1 MENQFTNSD
10 IAEILSTTGKLMD
23 LHDVDP
29 QRAKAYVDCVFT
41 LERLDEQIAGMNPG
55 KIAQIR
61 GYGRIIQPAILE
73 ILQSGTLQEL
83 SHLMEI
89 TPKGIFDIMQ
99 VKGLG
104 VKKVK
109 TLWKEVGI
117 DNLNALKKACE
128 EGVIAGIKGFGAKTQ
143 ESILSSIA
151 FLESLKGKMRLDQ
164 ALVLGQEILDKLK
177 MSYPEV
183 EISGE
188 LKRIENVISELTF
201 IVKKD
206 GFGGIKLSEGEFEQ
220 DLKNS
225 SPSTW
230 RGWFKGFEIP
240 LVVEKVSSNDWVN
253 KKLLRSA
260 SPEHLKMQNK
270 EGETFLSVLS
280 SNRFE
285 SEEAAY
291 SAMGCPYIIPEMR
304 SSRILPSEEEI
315 VEWKDI
321 TGALHN
327 HSTYS
332 DGEAS
337 VEAMAQAC
345 RDLGF
350 TYFGIADHSQT
361 AAYAKGLWP
370 ETVAKQ
376 HKEIDALNAKYN
388 GQFRIFKGIESDI
401 LNDGSLD
408 YEEEVLK
415 SFDYIVASV
424 HSVLNM
430 DEEKATARLIR
441 AIENPY
447 TKILGHP
454 TGRLLLRRTGY
465 PIDYKKVIDACAAN
479 GVVMELN
486 ANPWR
491 LDLDWT
497 WIPYCLEKGVMISI
511 NPDAHSTQGLLDIK
525 YGVMV
530 ARKAGLP
537 RKMTL
542 NALSVDE
549 VAKVFGC

>member
-73 ILQSGTLQEL
+73 ILQTGTLQEL

-183 EISGE
+183 ELSGE

-260 SPEHLKMQNK
+260 SPEHLRMQNK

-280 SNRFE
+280 SNRFK

-304 SSRILPSEEEI
+304 SSMILPSEDEI

-350 TYFGIADHSQT
+350 AYFGIADHSQT

-511 NPDAHSTQGLLDIK
+511 NPDAHSTQDLLDIK

>member
-304 SSRILPSEEEI
+304 SSRILPSEDEI

-321 TGALHN
+321 TGAVHN

>member
-73 ILQSGTLQEL
+73 ILQTGTLQEL

-128 EGVIAGIKGFGAKTQ
+128 EDVIAGIKGFGAKTQ

-183 EISGE
+183 ELSGE

-260 SPEHLKMQNK
+260 SPEHLRMQNK

-304 SSRILPSEEEI
+304 SSMILPSEDEI
-315 VEWKDI
+315 VEWNDI

-350 TYFGIADHSQT
+350 AYFGIADHSQT

>member
-29 QRAKAYVDCVFT
+29 QRAKAYVECVFT

-73 ILQSGTLQEL
+73 ILQTGTLQEL

-109 TLWKEVGI
+109 ALWKEVGI

-177 MSYPEV
+177 VSYPEV
-183 EISGE
+183 ELSGE

-201 IVKKD
+201 IIKKD

-260 SPEHLKMQNK
+260 SPEHLRMQNK

-304 SSRILPSEEEI
+304 SSMILPSEDEI

-430 DEEKATARLIR
+430 DEEKATVRLIR

>member
-73 ILQSGTLQEL
+73 ILQTGTLQEL

-183 EISGE
+183 ELSGE

-260 SPEHLKMQNK
+260 SPEHLRMQNK

-304 SSRILPSEEEI
+304 SSMILPSEDEI
-315 VEWKDI
+315 VEWNDI

-350 TYFGIADHSQT
+350 AYFGIADHSQT

>member
-73 ILQSGTLQEL
+73 ILQTGTLQEL

-128 EGVIAGIKGFGAKTQ
+128 EDVIAGIKGFGAKTQ

-177 MSYPEV
+177 VSYPEV
-183 EISGE
+183 ELSGE

-230 RGWFKGFEIP
+230 RGWFKGFEIL

-304 SSRILPSEEEI
+304 SSMILPSEDEI

-350 TYFGIADHSQT
+350 VYFGIADHSQT

-370 ETVAKQ
+370 ETVSKQ

>member
-73 ILQSGTLQEL
+73 ILQTGTLQEL

-183 EISGE
+183 ELSGE

-206 GFGGIKLSEGEFEQ
+206 GYGGIKLSEGEFEQ

-260 SPEHLKMQNK
+260 SPEHLRMQNK

-304 SSRILPSEEEI
+304 SSMILPSEDEI
-315 VEWKDI
+315 VEWNDI

-350 TYFGIADHSQT
+350 AYFGIADHSQT

-430 DEEKATARLIR
+430 DEEKATVRLIR